1 MWIEEYAFHIWH
13 YTSKTLLDMEL
24 NALNRTKKRIDEQWY
39 TKDYIYRKEIDEKIQ
54 IVKNRID
61 EILKA
66 PSK

>member
-1 MWIEEYAFHIWH
+1 MWTEEYAFHIWH

-24 NALNRTKKRIDEQWY
+24 NALNRIVTNNPKY
-39 TKDYIYRKEIDEKIQ
+39 SKEIDNKIQ

-61 EILKA
+61 EIIKA